1 MDSLREE
8 SSDWEGSQLDID
20 PVNEWEAG
28 SLYEEA
34 PPPASGWEGQS
45 QFPPPP
51 SHPPP
56 TGPSLNDFYPH
67 VDSFDLPPPAEV
79 YPPQPD
85 VYLTHTE
92 VDSSPQFED
101 FYSPLSDVNPASP
114 QDTPLEYRDE
124 ASNDYQFQYLA
135 PPVLEERIDIGEED
149 YNEGEDQGLPDL
161 AQLAW
166 IVESNLQNYI
176 FNPQVA
182 SLIISDSRKRNRT
195 RKKQFQET
203 SGPAVINVV
212 DLEEG
217 AVIHVLR

>member
-1 MDSLREE
+1 MR
-8 SSDWEGSQLDID
+8 
-20 PVNEWEAG
+20 NRAEWCLI
-28 SLYEEA
+28 S
-34 PPPASGWEGQS
+34 
-45 QFPPPP
+45 

-67 VDSFDLPPPAEV
+67 VGSFDLPSPAEV
-79 YPPQPD
+79 YPPHPD
-85 VYLTHTE
+85 VYLTQTE

-101 FYSPLSDVNPASP
+101 FYSPLADVNLASSQNP
-114 QDTPLEYRDE
+114 SLQYRDE

-149 YNEGEDQGLPDL
+149 YNVSEDQGLPDL

-182 SLIISDSRKRNRT
+182 SSLISDSSKRNKT
-195 RKKQFQET
+195 GKKLFQET

-217 AVIHVLR
+217 AVIYVLG